1 MTAEDIAK
9 NILLDRTCEH
19 CTMNI
24 DCQFK
29 ARIDNTCKHW
39 AKIPELNIQLKSYA
53 FSAKP
58 RKIKMNWTLED
69 EK

>member
-1 MTAEDIAK
+1 
-9 NILLDRTCEH
+9 
-19 CTMNI
+19 MNI